1 MLIIQ
6 VKVLKVYP
14 WKHWSSVLTCVLG
27 GVQTFTIGIIISRH
41 KLAWQIG
48 WNIQLLTIVYSVS
61 LFQNVLIFLSKDC
74 VNYQNGLQMDLAL
87 STLIVYQ
94 DINCFIYTF
103 IPLD

>member
-27 GVQTFTIGIIISRH
+27 GVQTFAIGIIMSRH

-61 LFQNVLIFLSKDC
+61 LFSECIDFICPK
-74 VNYQNGLQMDLAL
+74 
-87 STLIVYQ
+87 IV
-94 DINCFIYTF
+94 
-103 IPLD
+103 